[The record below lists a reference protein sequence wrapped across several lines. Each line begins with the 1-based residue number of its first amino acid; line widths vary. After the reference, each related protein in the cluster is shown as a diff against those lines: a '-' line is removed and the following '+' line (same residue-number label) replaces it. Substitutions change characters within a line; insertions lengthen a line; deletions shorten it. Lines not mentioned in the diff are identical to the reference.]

1 MPISCKSA
9 TRLGS
14 KTVSQHTSSL
24 DVRSTEQPLQLA
36 AAVTNLHRTDGG
48 SLWLTRPLPAMLLHY
63 AAHDIRLISRVAEIL
78 LPRVD
83 VQRLREASARYM
95 RVYPSREAKE
105 AHVPLGLSKFVPLDV
120 IDAPPPLAP
129 RYPCAR
135 CKRMLSVLC
144 FSVKSGP
151 EEEGD
156 VDVNASTSTIN
167 MHNVQSS
174 WSTPQRWTV
183 CHLCVLLACRNSEVQ
198 TGPWGW
204 TALL

>member
-1 MPISCKSA
+1 MPISCTSS
-9 TRLGS
+9 TRLGA
-14 KTVSQHTSSL
+14 KTVSEHTSSI
-24 DVRSTEQPLQLA
+24 DVRSTEQSLHLA

-63 AAHDIRLISRVAEIL
+63 AAHDIRLISRVAEVL

-95 RVYPSREAKE
+95 RVYATRAAKE
-105 AHVPLGLSKFVPLDV
+105 AHVPLELSKFVPLDV
-120 IDAPPPLAP
+120 IDAPPPDAP
-129 RYPCAR
+129 RYLCAR
-135 CKRMLSVLC
+135 CKRMLSLQC
-144 FSVKSGP
+144 FGVRSG
-151 EEEGD
+151 EEGGGD
-156 VDVNASTSTIN
+156 VDASTSTISV
-167 MHNVQSS
+167 HNVQSS
-174 WSTPQRWTV
+174 WTTLQRWTV